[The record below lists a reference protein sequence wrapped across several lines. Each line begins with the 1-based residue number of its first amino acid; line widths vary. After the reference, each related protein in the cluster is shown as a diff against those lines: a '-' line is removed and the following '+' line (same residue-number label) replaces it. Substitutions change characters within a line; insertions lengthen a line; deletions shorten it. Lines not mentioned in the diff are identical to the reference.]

1 MSLLVRLLLENRP
14 TGFSSPGLPILV
26 QSFRT
31 YIKNFTEKG
40 TAVPAVRG
48 WQHQNRYVVF
58 TLNAGPGALTEFD
71 NSLILL
77 EQQNIFGVL

>member
-14 TGFSSPGLPILV
+14 AGFSSPGLPILV
-26 QSFRT
+26 QSCRT

-58 TLNAGPGALTEFD
+58 TLNAGPRALTEFD
-71 NSLILL
+71 NPLILL
-77 EQQNIFGVL
+77 EQKHFFGVL